1 MNIFID
7 CRERNLR
14 SSKVEINAYFREAL
28 KAFTTKWGT
37 RFGLRLMPN
46 LSLIECRGLNQTA
59 QVNAVTTGTAA
70 NLSWHA
76 QKTLHSRDGEYLRVR
91 FLVQTRRKASNSAVY
106 LKLSE
111 GAFTL
116 VLFMAYISEH
126 STA

>member
-1 MNIFID
+1 MLIS
-7 CRERNLR
+7 EQ
-14 SSKVEINAYFREAL
+14 AL

-37 RFGLRLMPN
+37 NFGLRLMPN
-46 LSLIECRGLNQTA
+46 FSLTECRGLNQTA
-59 QVNAVTTGTAA
+59 ECCNHWNTSKSFMACTE
-70 NLSWHA
+70 
-76 QKTLHSRDGEYLRVR
+76 TLISKDGEYLRVR
-91 FLVQTRRKASNSAVY
+91 FLVQTRRKASNSAIY